1 MFLIAHTF
9 AENANKPEIAYMVS
23 PSFHILSFQSREYI
37 FFCGE
42 SVDSQGCWGIYFA
55 KNAGKKREMFF
66 RATVWNI
73 MNSPLF
79 WPPSPWPCPR
89 SCNLVF

>member
-37 FFCGE
+37 FFVGRA
-42 SVDSQGCWGIYFA
+42 SIPRG
-55 KNAGKKREMFF
+55 AGGYILPRMPGRKGRCFF
-66 RATVWNI
+66 G
-73 MNSPLF
+73 PLF
-79 WPPSPWPCPR
+79 GI
-89 SCNLVF
+89 L